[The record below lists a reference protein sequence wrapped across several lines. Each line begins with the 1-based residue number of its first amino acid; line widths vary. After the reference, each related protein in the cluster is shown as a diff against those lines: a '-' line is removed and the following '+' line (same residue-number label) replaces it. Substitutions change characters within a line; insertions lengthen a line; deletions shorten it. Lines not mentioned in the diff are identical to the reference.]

1 MRHFVISIVTAF
13 ACVNTFASNP
23 NNAAGTNNTPDT
35 HHAKKSSVVYVW
47 GNDTHNGMFFHND
60 LRCAQSF
67 KENVSRGQVV
77 DMTLKVTT
85 EKGATA
91 RHIHECPF
99 CGGHGNDTHTT
110 AKK

>member
-1 MRHFVISIVTAF
+1 MKQIIISIVAVF

-23 NNAAGTNNTPDT
+23 TNAAGANNTPDA
-35 HHAKKSSVVYVW
+35 HNVKKSSVVYVW
-47 GNDTHNGMFFHND
+47 GNDMHNGMFFHND

-77 DMTLKVTT
+77 DMKLKLTT
-85 EKGATA
+85 EKGATS
-91 RHIHECPF
+91 RHIHACPF
-99 CGGHGNDTHTT
+99 CGGHDNGTHTT